1 MGLKENVSKDMVK
14 AMKAGEKLRVSTLRM
29 LIAAIKYKEIDKG
42 EELTDADI
50 VQVAT
55 TMAKQR
61 RDSIDQF
68 RAGGREEM
76 AKQEEEELKVLA
88 EFLPEQMDAS
98 EVVKIVEEVAGEVG
112 ASGPADMGKVM
123 KGVMAKLKGKADGK
137 VVQEAVKGFLSK

>member
-1 MGLKENVSKDMVK
+1 MGLKEDLSKDMVK

-29 LIAAIKYKEIDKG
+29 LIAAVKYKEIDKG
-42 EELTDADI
+42 EALTDAD
-50 VQVAT
+50 VQQVAT

-61 RDSIDQF
+61 RDSIEQF

-76 AKQEEEELKVLA
+76 AKQEEEELKVLT
-88 EFLPEQMDAS
+88 EFLPEQMS
-98 EVVKIVEEVAGEVG
+98 EAQVIKAVEEVAGEVG

-123 KGVMAKLKGKADGK
+123 KGVMAKLKGRADGK

>member
-1 MGLKENVSKDMVK
+1 MALREDVSKEMVK

-42 EELTDADI
+42 EDLTDADI

-61 RDSIDQF
+61 RDSIEQF

-76 AKQEEEELKVLA
+76 AKQEEEELKVLT
-88 EFLPEQMDAS
+88 EYLPEQVGEA
-98 EVVKIVEEVAGEVG
+98 EVLKVVEEVAGDLG
-112 ASGPADMGKVM
+112 AGGPADMGKVM
-123 KGVMAKLKGKADGK
+123 KGVMAKLKGRADGK